1 MQYKAHLA
9 FLATLFLGAGLQ
21 AAVIDKIENS
31 DALNLGSSWDGGG
44 IPGANDIARWPLST
58 AGNMAN
64 NLGAPW
70 MVGGIVVTNGNDST
84 SYNSYSVSLNG
95 TDTLTLGQWGA
106 TFIGKKALTIN
117 PPVSVSA
124 DQPWFC
130 QGGSLIFAN
139 TVSLNGHTV
148 EFRGANAKQTKG
160 RIQGAGTIKGVQNQ
174 LKMSNGSAA
183 PDADLVLTGESS
195 ISFDTTPASGGTN
208 RFHSITLDGT
218 GSGNGTSIYPTGPSK
233 EDGHDWISGA
243 LIMKAGL
250 GGITVTPNASRHHE
264 FAALS
269 LEIRPAGLLHLRGN
283 LLGVP
288 AVLDRVPGSASILFD
303 TVPGLLGGGGA
314 AGTPTVSIL
323 PSAVVSTNS
332 GDTGVSFATYDPAHG
347 IRALEYDTEYSAAI
361 PLGQN
366 TMENVRLVN
375 DGVAGSQLQT
385 LLPDGLTAVNSLMV
399 DVTGSNGSG
408 GYVLDAEEGASPTLR
423 VNSGMIYVR
432 NIKSQSRTVGDEI
445 PFQNF
450 TLDLNG
456 QRGVILSRQGDNNNN
471 QSKALE
477 IRCPIVNDGG
487 NGVNIA
493 CVGYNQ
499 GFVYLYGSGA
509 STYTGPTR
517 LVNGRLKL
525 VNGGVQNVSI
535 PGDLEIYA
543 GSCQNTGNAIPDTAD
558 IRIYG
563 GGLDQKGGASN
574 SGSGASETFRDLTV
588 FGGTYNAGA
597 SGTSSGSTT
606 MRNST
611 LFGGTMT
618 QTRGHRLTIQ
628 GLLTLAGGTLVLNRF
643 EKPSNRTLQYLQGG
657 ISITNTPSGAYEPM
671 IFHAGSSETAPGAKS
686 TLSEGVFF
694 SGNTTN
700 DNTAVIVAQAPGEGI
715 DWGQFLM
722 DGELVFDIGDGAA
735 DIDLRIEPQLLDDG
749 ETAGSLVKRG
759 AGTLALVNPVNAYT
773 GGTTI
778 ESGVL
783 VADGALAGDLSVASG
798 ATFQAGGIGDT
809 GRVALGGNLALANG
823 ARLRVRHN
831 GTISTLGTV
840 AGTVTSAGTTYVSVE
855 GADRSALRTGI
866 KFMEASSFI
875 GNFTCTDPKVTVVK
889 RNNGTELWLRAQQ
902 HTVILLN

>member
-1 MQYKAHLA
+1 MQYKTHITI
-9 FLATLFLGAGLQ
+9 LATLVLGAELK
-21 AAVIDKIENS
+21 AAVIDKIENA
-31 DALNLGSSWDGGG
+31 DALNLGSSWDGGV
-44 IPGANDIARWPLST
+44 IPGADDIARWPLST
-58 AGNMAN
+58 AGNMGN

-70 MVGGIVVTNGNDST
+70 AVGGIVVTNGAGST

-95 TDTLTLGQWGA
+95 SDTLMLGQWGA
-106 TFIGKKALTIN
+106 TFIGKKSLTIN
-117 PPVSVSA
+117 APVSVSA
-124 DQPWFC
+124 DQSWFC
-130 QGGSLIFAN
+130 QGGTLIFAN
-139 TVSLNGHTV
+139 TISLNGHTV
-148 EFRGANAKQTKG
+148 EFHGGNGKQTKG
-160 RIQGAGTIKGVQNQ
+160 RIQGAGTIRGVQNQ

-195 ISFDTTPASGGTN
+195 VSFDTTPASGGIN

-218 GSGNGTSIYPTGPSK
+218 GSGNGPSIYPTGPSK

-243 LIMKAGL
+243 LIQKAGL
-250 GGITVTPNASRHHE
+250 GNITVSPNGSKHHE
-264 FAALS
+264 FAATS
-269 LEIRPAGLLHLRGN
+269 LEIRPAGFLHLRGN

-288 AVLDRVPGSASILFD
+288 AALDRVPGTASILFD

-332 GDTGVSFATYDPAHG
+332 GDSGVSFATYDTVHG
-347 IRALEYDTEYSAAI
+347 IRALEYGTEYSAAI

-375 DGVAGSQLQT
+375 DGTAGSPQQT

-399 DVTGSNGSG
+399 DVAGSNGSG

-432 NIKSQSRTVGDEI
+432 NIKSQSRTAGDEI

-471 QSKALE
+471 QAKALE

-487 NGVNIA
+487 KGVNFA

-499 GFVYLYGSGA
+499 GFVWLYGSGA

-535 PGDLEIYA
+535 PGDLEIHA
-543 GSCQNTGNAIPDTAD
+543 GGCQNTGNTIPDTAD

-563 GGLDQKGGASN
+563 GGLEQKGGASN
-574 SGSGASETFRDLTV
+574 SGSGASETFRDLTMY
-588 FGGTYNAGA
+588 GGTYNAGA
-597 SGTSSGSTT
+597 SGTSSGATT
-606 MRNST
+606 MRNAT

-618 QTRGHRLTIQ
+618 QTRGHRLTITN
-628 GLLTLAGGTLVLNRF
+628 LLTLAGGTLVINRF
-643 EKPSNRTLQYLQGG
+643 ENSSNRTLQYLRGG

-671 IFHAGSSETAPGAKS
+671 IFHAGTSETAPGAKS
-686 TLSEGVFF
+686 TLSVGITFF
-694 SGNTTN
+694 GNTTN
-700 DNTAVIVAQAPGEGI
+700 DNTAVIMAQEPGEGI
-715 DWGQFLM
+715 DWAQFLM
-722 DGELVFDIGDGAA
+722 DGNLVFDIGDGAA
-735 DIDLRIEPQLLDDG
+735 DIDLRIEPQLLDNG
-749 ETAGSLVKRG
+749 ETVGSLVKRG
-759 AGTLALVNPVNAYT
+759 AGTLALVNPGNAYT

-778 ESGVL
+778 ESGIL
-783 VADGALAGDLSVASG
+783 IADGALAGDLSVASG

-809 GRVALGGNLALANG
+809 GKVALGGDLTLANG
-823 ARLRVRHN
+823 ARLRVRHD
-831 GTISTLGTV
+831 GTISTCGTV
-840 AGTVTSAGTTYVSVE
+840 AGAVTSSGTTYVSIE
-855 GADRSALRTGI
+855 GADKAALKAGI
-866 KFMEASSFI
+866 KFLEASSFI
-875 GNFTCTDPKVTVVK
+875 GGFTCTDPKVAVVK
-889 RNNGTELWLRAQQ
+889 RNNGTELWLHAQQ
-902 HTVILLN
+902 HTVIMLK